1 MKSRLFLLLSLVA
14 LGAALPACTR
24 SQAGEAAPDHD
35 HAPEAAIYKAG
46 FGVQFSPAAA
56 QLAGL
61 ATGDVEARALADGRT
76 ATVIPAAALLRTV
89 KGDFVYVANGDWFLR
104 TPVKIGAS
112 VGLWVEVSDGLYEGD
127 RIVTGG
133 TRALWL
139 AELSAV
145 NGGVGCAD
153 GH

>member
-1 MKSRLFLLLSLVA
+1 MKPRLFLLLALVA

-24 SQAGEAAPDHD
+24 SQAGETAHDHD
-35 HAPEAAIYKAG
+35 HVTAAATYKAG

-61 ATGDVEARALADGRT
+61 ATGDVEARSLADGRT

-104 TPVKIGAS
+104 TPVKIGATA
-112 VGLWVEVSDGLYEGD
+112 GLWLEVSDGLYEGD
-127 RIVTGG
+127 RIVTDG